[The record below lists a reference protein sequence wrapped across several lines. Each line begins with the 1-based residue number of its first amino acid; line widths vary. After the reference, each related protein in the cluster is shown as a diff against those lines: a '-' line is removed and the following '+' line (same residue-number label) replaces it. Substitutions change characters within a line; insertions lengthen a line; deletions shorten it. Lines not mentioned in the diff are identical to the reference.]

1 VGIGEND
8 PGGLVRDGRDVVDA
22 LAGLPGGRE
31 LLELAAGR
39 DDVALIGGAV
49 RDLLLG
55 AQPRELDVVV
65 AGGAMELANALASRL
80 GVAAGGS
87 PSERSEST
95 FHERFRTALVCWSG
109 GRIDIATRR
118 AESYPAPGMLP
129 EVRAGS
135 SEEDLARRDFTV
147 NAIAVPLAGRHA
159 GELLVVEH
167 ALEDLHAGSLRVL
180 HEQSFIDDPTRLMRL
195 ARYGARLGFEPD
207 PHTAALAAA
216 ALAGDALGSVSHARL
231 GAELRLALSEADPVA
246 SLASLQQL
254 GVLAARGARLQL
266 DASLAATALALL
278 PADGHPQALLMA
290 TLLSGGAQAP
300 AQQRESALQ
309 TLLDGFEF
317 PAAERERIMRSV
329 LAAPSLAAVLER
341 PHRPSQLHAALVA
354 YPPEAVA
361 LAGALAGT
369 GTPGWQAARE
379 WLQRLRD
386 VRLSIGGDDL
396 LAAGIPAGPE
406 VGRRLAAALAA
417 KLDGELEDGRAAELA
432 AALEVVL

>member
-1 VGIGEND
+1 VGEHGGE
-8 PGGLVRDGRDVVDA
+8 GRARDGREVVDA

-31 LLELAAGR
+31 LIELASGR

-55 AQPRELDVVV
+55 RKPRELDVVV
-65 AGGAMELANALASRL
+65 AAGAMELAGALASRL
-80 GVAAGGS
+80 GARAGES
-87 PSERSEST
+87 PEQRFESR
-95 FHERFRTALVCWSG
+95 FHERFHTALVHWSE

-118 AESYPAPGMLP
+118 AESYASPGALP
-129 EVRAGS
+129 QVREGTL
-135 SEEDLARRDFTV
+135 EEDLERRDFTV
-147 NAIAVPLAGRHA
+147 NAIAVALAGPSR
-159 GELLVVEH
+159 GELVRAEH
-167 ALEDLHAGSLRVL
+167 ALEDLAGGSLRVIG
-180 HEQSFIDDPTRLMRL
+180 EESFIDDPTRLLRL
-195 ARYGARLGFEPD
+195 ARYRARLGFAIE
-207 PHTAALAAA
+207 PHTAELAREALQRGALAT
-216 ALAGDALGSVSHARL
+216 VSHARL
-231 GAELRLALSEADPVA
+231 GAELRLALSEDDPVA

-254 GVLAARGARLQL
+254 GVLAALGGRLRL
-266 DASLAATALALL
+266 DASLAARSLALL

-290 TLLSGGAQAP
+290 GLLADVAQAS
-300 AQQRESALQ
+300 AEQRDAALQ

-317 PAAERERIMRSV
+317 PAGERERIMRSV
-329 LAAPSLAAVLER
+329 LAGPTLAALLER

-361 LAGALAGT
+361 LAGALAGE
-369 GTPGWQAARE
+369 GTVGSLAAGE
-379 WLQRLRD
+379 WLGRLRD

-432 AALEVVL
+432 AALEEPR